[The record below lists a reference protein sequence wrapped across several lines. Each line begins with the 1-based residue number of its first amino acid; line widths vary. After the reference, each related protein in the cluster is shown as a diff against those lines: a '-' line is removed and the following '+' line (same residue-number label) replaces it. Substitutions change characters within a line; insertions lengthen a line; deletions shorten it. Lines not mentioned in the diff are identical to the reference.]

1 MGYINNGFNV
11 VYKSALFVLPARTDQ
26 DNTYTTAF
34 TVTVYCYTQDHT
46 VPLCIVLP
54 NLFRNL

>member
-34 TVTVYCYTQDHT
+34 TVSTLVYSLLLLYILKTILYLY
-46 VPLCIVLP
+46 V
-54 NLFRNL
+54 